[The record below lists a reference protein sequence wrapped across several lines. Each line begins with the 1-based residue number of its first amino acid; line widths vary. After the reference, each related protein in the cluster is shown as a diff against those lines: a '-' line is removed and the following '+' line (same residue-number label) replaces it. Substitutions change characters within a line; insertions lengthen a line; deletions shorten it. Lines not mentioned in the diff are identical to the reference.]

1 MQLFKLKFFF
11 IPISSDNYEYACSG
25 TSQLITVDNLALH
38 IASHYKNVEFA
49 GDPRVNSL
57 SFFLRLTQ
65 PIGVM
70 RALIIFSYDD
80 NLFYYDEFAND
91 ECINKRSFQSNSLRK
106 ICEYIRG
113 TSLLS
118 LKKMIVVDTTEI
130 SIGFFEHFGIR

>member
-1 MQLFKLKFFF
+1 MFRNFSADHCGQ
-11 IPISSDNYEYACSG
+11 SCS
-25 TSQLITVDNLALH
+25 
-38 IASHYKNVEFA
+38 ASHYKNVEFA